1 METIGN
7 CLACCFGSA
16 KPPFILIN
24 FLLIEVLPI
33 MIACCLT
40 LRRHVLGFF
49 SIIILHPQQLV
60 ACAILELIVSIFDE
74 RLRSFGIIFLSP
86 VSLLKDLVLVQ
97 LLSPFD
103 FLVNPI
109 SVNLFKGGVSSDLFC
124 PVVHLLRF
132 TNLLL

>member
-1 METIGN
+1 METVAN
-7 CLACCFGSA
+7 CLARCFGSA
-16 KPPFILIN
+16 QPPFILIR
-24 FLLIEVLPI
+24 FLLIEILPI

-40 LRRHVLGFF
+40 LHRHVLGFF
-49 SIIILHPQQLV
+49 SIIFLHPQQLV
-60 ACAILELIVSIFDE
+60 VSTILELIVSIVDE
-74 RLRSFGIIFLSP
+74 RLRSFGIVLLSP

-109 SVNLFKGGVSSDLFC
+109 TVSLCKRGVSSDLFC
-124 PVVHLLRF
+124 PVVQLHGF